1 MKYKYINKDTDNN
14 AILFF
19 AGWGMDEKPFQWAK
33 NLPLDFIIIY
43 DYSNF
48 DLELDLSRYNNIY
61 VFAWSFGVYAASKWM
76 PISIK
81 PILTVAI
88 NGTPKPIDNN
98 YGIPENIFKGT
109 LEHLSESSLNKFN
122 KRMCGLTNLEVFN
135 AYKPNRSINSLKEE
149 LIAMDKATKQNITLY
164 NNWDKVFI
172 SGKDFIFPT
181 VNQKRFWN
189 NTKTVTIDL
198 EDDFHFPNDFQSIFE
213 SCFIDKESVKQKFEN
228 SFKKYDDYAIG
239 QNKIA
244 EMLMKKWQKHPI
256 KKDSTVLEI
265 GCGTGLFSKKY
276 SEIIKPKK
284 IYLNDIASIPNSV
297 LPDCFNYE
305 KIEGDAESCEFP
317 DNVDYILSTSA
328 IQWFENPSY
337 FIKKTFN
344 ILNENGS
351 LIISTFGNKNMIE
364 LRNFFKSSLN
374 YNNIDNWSKMIEDA
388 GYSEIEISEEC
399 IKVYYD
405 SLHELIKGLKR
416 TGVNALKSAG
426 TFNKSTL
433 LKMEKDMPKE
443 NGKYFIT
450 FNPIYIIA
458 KK

>member
-1 MKYKYINKDTDNN
+1 MNYKFINKDIDNN

-19 AGWGMDEKPFQWAK
+19 AGWGMDKNPFLWAK
-33 NLPLDFIIIY
+33 NLPLDFIVIY

-48 DLELDLSRYNNIY
+48 ELELDLSRYKNIY

-76 PISIK
+76 ATSER
-81 PILTVAI
+81 PILSVAI

-98 YGIPENIFKGT
+98 YGIPLKIFKGT
-109 LEHLSESSLNKFN
+109 LDNLSEMSLQKFN
-122 KRMCGLTNLEVFN
+122 KRMCGLTNLKVFN
-135 AYKPNRSINSLKEE
+135 ANKPNRSIASLRNE
-149 LIAMDKATKQNITLY
+149 LVAMDEANKQNIEPY

-172 SGKDFIFPT
+172 SGKDYIFPT
-181 VNQKRFWN
+181 ENQKRFWN
-189 NTKTVTIDL
+189 ETNAVTIDL
-198 EDDFHFPNDFQSIFE
+198 EDDFHFPNDFQTIFE

-244 EMLMKKWQKHPI
+244 EELMTKWQKYPI

-276 SEIIKPKK
+276 SGIIMPKK
-284 IYLNDIASIPNSV
+284 IYLNDIASIPDSV
-297 LPDCFNYE
+297 LPKTYNYE
-305 KIEGDAESCEFP
+305 KIEGDAETCELP
-317 DNVDYILSTSA
+317 DNVDYIVSTSA
-328 IQWFENPSY
+328 MQWFENPSC
-337 FIKKTFN
+337 FIKKTFS
-344 ILNENGS
+344 ILNDNGF
-351 LIISTFGNKNMIE
+351 LVISTLGNQNMIE

-374 YNNIDNWSKMIEDA
+374 YTNSENWRKMAEDA
-388 GYSEIEISEEC
+388 GYTEIEVSEEC
-399 IKVYYD
+399 IKIYYNSIHD
-405 SLHELIKGLKR
+405 LLKGLKS

-426 TFNKSTL
+426 SLNKTTL
-433 LKMEKDMPKE
+433 LRMEKDMPKE
-443 NGKYFIT
+443 NGKYFIS